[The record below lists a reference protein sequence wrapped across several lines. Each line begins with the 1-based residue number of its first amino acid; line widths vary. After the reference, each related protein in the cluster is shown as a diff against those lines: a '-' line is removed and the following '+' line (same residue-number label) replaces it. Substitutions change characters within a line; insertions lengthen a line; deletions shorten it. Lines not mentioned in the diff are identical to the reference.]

1 MFLKKMKKHGTYLVP
16 TIVVSQP
23 ATEPFFTKI
32 GSPAW
37 YLKRRNEAGKAHF
50 QALKTAI
57 KVGVNIALGTDQLP
71 HEPND
76 GTTATAR
83 EAQYY
88 VEAGMTP
95 LQALR
100 SATIETAK
108 LLDADDIIGTLEVG
122 KYADIVAV
130 DKDPAKDIKALRNIL
145 LVMKGGEVY
154 RNKLAE

>member
-1 MFLKKMKKHGTYLVP
+1 MP

-23 ATEPFFTKI
+23 ATAPFFERI
-32 GSPAW
+32 GSPQW
-37 YLKRRNEAGKAHF
+37 YLKRRESAGKAHWR
-50 QALKTAI
+50 ALEMAI
-57 KVGVNIALGTDQLP
+57 EEGVNIALGTDQMP
-71 HEPND
+71 AEPND

-100 SATIETAK
+100 SATIETAR
-108 LLDADDIIGTLEVG
+108 LLDAEDEIGTLEAG

-130 DKDPAKDIKALRNIL
+130 DRDPTKDIKALRNIL
-145 LVMKGGEVY
+145 LVMKGGKVY
-154 RNKLAE
+154 RNLFE